1 MGNQTHS
8 LMWVTVKRQLNET
21 DHLLSSGVDQVVIK
35 IIQFAQSASSRDF
48 QKLQGFNVSTVSGSQ
63 ASSSGVRSF
72 RVPKLELIIVIDSQ
86 KKVFLDVLL
95 HFRIPDTG
103 SRVGLVLD
111 VEAVLDR

>member
-1 MGNQTHS
+1 MRVS
-8 LMWVTVKRQLNET
+8 VKRQFNET
-21 DHLLSSGVDQVVIK
+21 NYLLSSGVDQVVIK
-35 IIQFAQSASSRDF
+35 IIQFTQSASSRDF

-95 HFRIPDTG
+95 NFRIPDTG
-103 SRVGLVLD
+103 SRVSLVLD
-111 VEAVLDR
+111 VEAVFDR